1 MDRNVDQL
9 NSEFERLD
17 SAGLLTA
24 RARAKQSRE
33 KDYHTRNGITK
44 EPIFKKIDLTKML
57 PPLHYQICSLDH
69 IENLA
74 YRINTPAEKF
84 LNQKRVMGKGGPRQ
98 TKATIKAI
106 DDSKKALIK
115 EAKTTCG
122 LLLDSPNGAGTAGS
136 TDGANNARDF
146 FSEKLREKVLDLFKV
161 DARDRAK
168 LKQILR

>member
-9 NSEFERLD
+9 NSEYVRLD

-24 RARAKQSRE
+24 KARAKQSRE
-33 KDYHTRNGITK
+33 KDYHTRNGLTK
-44 EPIFKKIDLTKML
+44 EPIFKKIDLTKFL

-84 LNQKRVMGKGGPRQ
+84 LNGKRVMGKGGPRQ
-98 TKATIKAI
+98 TKATLKAI
-106 DDSKKALIK
+106 DDSKKALIF

-122 LLLDSPNGAGTAGS
+122 LLLDSPNGAGTGGS